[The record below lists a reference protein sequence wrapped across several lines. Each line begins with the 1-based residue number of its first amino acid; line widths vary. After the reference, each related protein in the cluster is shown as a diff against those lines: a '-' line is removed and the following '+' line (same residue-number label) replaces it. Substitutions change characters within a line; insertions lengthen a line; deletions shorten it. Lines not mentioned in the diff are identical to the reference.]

1 MYSLLDPLDCQCSL
15 EHIYKIASLDYN
27 LKAVAKRLIGPQ
39 QAHDI
44 IDQEELSEQDKRD
57 EVFEQWLKVKGSEA
71 TYKELVALFETL
83 KFTEA
88 AKAVRMMVTSNAQS
102 DGNEFMQRAL
112 PLLQLCGYGIDL
124 AQIHIDNYRIIIHFF
139 SFPMTRKRAE

>member
-1 MYSLLDPLDCQCSL
+1 MYSLLDPLDCQCSH
-15 EHIYKIASLDYN
+15 EHIYNIASLDYN

-57 EVFEQWLKVKGSEA
+57 EVFEMWLKVKGPNA

-83 KFTEA
+83 KCTET
-88 AKAVRMMVTSNAQS
+88 AKAVRMLVKSNAQS
-102 DGNEFMQRAL
+102 DGNELMQCAL
-112 PLLQLCGYGIDL
+112 PLLGC
-124 AQIHIDNYRIIIHFF
+124 F
-139 SFPMTRKRAE
+139 SFVHAWIYLAHCNFHSC